1 MKNAQASR
9 SAEFHVGQLVR
20 PNCPHCAEQQFAS
33 AACVHVNDND
43 IRHWWNCENC
53 GHQFMTTVRLVR
65 KPSSCYALS

>member
-1 MKNAQASR
+1 MKNAQSSR